1 VTTRRRRVRV
11 AANFRRNLERIET
24 FLDDAG
30 APLEFDAILRRLAEE
45 IVPSLERFPEIGAD
59 FLERA
64 PLSTDGKV
72 LFARVA
78 ALMGPGDSLRQLVVG
93 DYILLH
99 LVRTEGVDLLS
110 IRHHRELSFDFAGHW
125 P

>member
-1 VTTRRRRVRV
+1 MTRRQRRVRG
-11 AANFRRNLERIET
+11 AANFRRNLERIEA
-24 FLDDAG
+24 FLQEAG

-45 IVPSLERFPEIGAD
+45 IVPSLERFPEMGAE

-78 ALMGPGDSLRQLVVG
+78 ALLGPGDSLRQLVIG
-93 DYILLH
+93 DYVLLY
-99 LVRTEGVDLLS
+99 LLRAECVDLLS